1 MVLASA
7 DDSDHAVTLF
17 LVFSGRVWLA
27 GATENNPINHL
38 ADNMTAS
45 RKTSQLCP
53 NCRRLISR
61 DEPSCPYCGL
71 KSPGSWWKN
80 NALLRPVDGPE
91 LFLNWLIGLNIGL
104 FVVSL
109 ILNPAGMG
117 LGMNPF
123 DFLSPDNR
131 SLVLLGATGTMP
143 IEVLHRWW
151 SLVSA
156 SYLHGSLLHLIF
168 NLIALRQIA
177 PLVIQ
182 EYGLARMFSI
192 YTLGGIG
199 GFLLSYLAGVP
210 LTIGASAAICALIGA
225 ALYYGKSR
233 GGSYGQQVYHQ
244 IGGWAIAI
252 FAFGFLVPGIN
263 NWGHGGG
270 MAAGILCGM
279 LLGYQEKRRELL
291 AHRLL
296 GAACL
301 AGTLLILLWG
311 VTTSVIYRFF

>member
-1 MVLASA
+1 M
-7 DDSDHAVTLF
+7 TL
-17 LVFSGRVWLA
+17 
-27 GATENNPINHL
+27 
-38 ADNMTAS
+38 
-45 RKTSQLCP
+45 SQKKSLLCP

-71 KSPGSWWKN
+71 KYPGSWWKN
-80 NALLRPVDGPE
+80 NALLRPLRNPDR
-91 LFLNWLIGLNIGL
+91 FLSVLIGLNIAFFIL
-104 FVVSL
+104 SL
-109 ILNPAGMG
+109 VINPGG
-117 LGMNPF
+117 TSLGMNPF
-123 DFLSPDNR
+123 GFLSPDTR
-131 SLVLLGATGTMP
+131 SLLLLGATGTMP
-143 IEVLHRWW
+143 INSLHRWW

-233 GGSYGQQVYHQ
+233 GGSYGQQVYQQ
-244 IGGWAIAI
+244 IGGWAMSI
-252 FAFGFLVPGIN
+252 FVFGFLVPGIN
-263 NWGHGGG
+263 NWAHGGG
-270 MAAGILCGM
+270 MAAGILCGL
-279 LLGYQEKRRELL
+279 LLGYQENRRERLS
-291 AHRLL
+291 HRLL
-296 GAACL
+296 GAAC
-301 AGTLLILLWG
+301 AIGTILILLWA
-311 VTTSVIYRFF
+311 VATSVIYRFFLFVQ